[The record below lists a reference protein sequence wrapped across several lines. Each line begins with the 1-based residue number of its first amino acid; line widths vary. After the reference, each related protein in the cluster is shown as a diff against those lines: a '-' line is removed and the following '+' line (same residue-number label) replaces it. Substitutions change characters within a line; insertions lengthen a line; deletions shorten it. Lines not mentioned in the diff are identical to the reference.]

1 MTVSHFGDAQRGK
14 DDVSDF
20 SGLENGGN
28 DVWGGGGL
36 SSCESLGFKEEKKGS
51 DVWGGGGLSREPDLL
66 EARSVTSPDLELLR
80 NWDKMWM
87 LTNKSA
93 EKISFR

>member
-28 DVWGGGGL
+28 DVL
-36 SSCESLGFKEEKKGS
+36 
-51 DVWGGGGLSREPDLL
+51 GGGGLSREPDLL
-66 EARSVTSPDLELLR
+66 EARSVTSPDLELLG
-80 NWDKMWM
+80 NWDKM
-87 LTNKSA
+87 
-93 EKISFR
+93 